1 MGWFDLRSLSKG
13 KSSGGPDLEETV
25 KPYREAIVG
34 TTTPPGVARVELR
47 SWEDLT
53 RASDTLGK
61 PILRYTP
68 NGGPGG
74 RTFYVLDGPTTYVFE
89 FGSTST
95 NGCTPAPGGVR
106 PNEPGPPPAAEAST
120 APLSAS
126 AVPTSFSTVELTSSS
141 NSPDRGDQD
150 ELRGLRD
157 RARGLLRRITVMPSS
172 DPALNGALTTLGQAI
187 ALMRAGRFTD
197 ARARL
202 DAVDKMVPPK

>member
-1 MGWFDLRSLSKG
+1 MGWFDLRSFSKG
-13 KSSGGPDLEETV
+13 KSSGAPDLEETV

-34 TTTPPGVARVELR
+34 TTTPPGAARVELR

-89 FGSTST
+89 FESTST
-95 NGCTPAPGGVR
+95 NDGTPAPGGAW
-106 PNEPGPPPAAEAST
+106 PPESTPPHPAELST
-120 APLSAS
+120 SPHSPS
-126 AVPTSFSTVELTSSS
+126 AVPTTFSTVEFASAAE
-141 NSPDRGDQD
+141 SPARADRD
-150 ELRGLRD
+150 ELRVQRD
-157 RARGLLRRITVMPSS
+157 RARGLLRRITAMPSS
-172 DPALNGALTTLGQAI
+172 DPALNAALTTLGQAI
-187 ALMRAGRFTD
+187 VSMRAGRLTD

-202 DAVDKMVPPK
+202 DAVEKIVPPK